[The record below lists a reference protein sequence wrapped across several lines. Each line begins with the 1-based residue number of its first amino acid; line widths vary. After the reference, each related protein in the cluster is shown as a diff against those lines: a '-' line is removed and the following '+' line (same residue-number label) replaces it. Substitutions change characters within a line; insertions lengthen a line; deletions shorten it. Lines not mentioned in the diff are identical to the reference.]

1 MEKNGGKSSQ
11 KIRRNGETSPKRRD
25 GGVGVIGMC
34 SDSPIDQEV
43 LCLKTK
49 HDSIGP
55 GRRSALACI

>member
-1 MEKNGGKSSQ
+1 MGENRRK
-11 KIRRNGETSPKRRD
+11 KIRRNGKTLQKRRD